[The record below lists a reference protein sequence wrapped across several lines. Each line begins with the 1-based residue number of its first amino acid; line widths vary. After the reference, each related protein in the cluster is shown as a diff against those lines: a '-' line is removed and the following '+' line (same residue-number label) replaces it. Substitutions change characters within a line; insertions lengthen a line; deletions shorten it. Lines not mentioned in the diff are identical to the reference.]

1 MINWLAKKNVSRFE
15 CISHT
20 QACTFPRW
28 CTNPRGVS
36 LVLYRPFFSSSESS
50 LHRDEIGSCSIFFCY
65 RRYYENRTRNP
76 RKYHAYVQSLIDI
89 TYAHQTCG
97 YFFPWR
103 TTAKILAAIP
113 IVSAVAILLFPETPY
128 WLIENGRVEEAR

>member
-1 MINWLAKKNVSRFE
+1 MHIPHTGVY
-15 CISHT
+15 ISEVVHKSKRSQFGAL
-20 QACTFPRW
+20 QAVF
-28 CTNPRGVS
+28 
-36 LVLYRPFFSSSESS
+36 LVIGIIAAQGHYRELFN
-50 LHRDEIGSCSIFFCY
+50 IFCY
-65 RRYYENRTRNP
+65 RRSYENRIRNP

-113 IVSAVAILLFPETPY
+113 LVSAVAILLFPETPY